1 MRLVIFDCD
10 GVLIDSEPVSQKLV
24 QDEAA
29 SLGWAMTDADIYGLT
44 GQTWSALK
52 PVFEAKIGH
61 ALPAN
66 WPKMLQDRLIEVMR
80 AGVSAIPGA
89 RATLEATASLGLPYR
104 IASNSSHEEMDQ
116 KFGFTRLRK
125 LVEGRTHSARDVPR
139 GKPDPDVFLAAA
151 AAEGVAPDE
160 CLVVEDSLPGVTA
173 ARAAGM
179 RVIAYAPHGW
189 PTDLPIQPDMSV
201 TSLADLPA
209 LFRASMRIAA

>member
-24 QDEAA
+24 HEEAA
-29 SLGWAMTDADIYGLT
+29 SLGWAMTEADMHGLT

-89 RATLEATASLGLPYR
+89 RATLDATTSLGLPYR

-116 KFGFTRLRK
+116 KFGFTGLQK

-139 GKPDPDVFLAAA
+139 GKPAPDLFLAAA
-151 AAEGVAPDE
+151 AAEGVAPNE

-189 PTDLPIQPDMSV
+189 PPGLPIQPDMSV